1 MKDAS
6 DIRILAAASALP
18 GEPVDNAALARRFG
32 MDHLWEQWVDAFIGT
47 RTRHLAVDLDSGKVT
62 CTLTDLAETAARRAM
77 TAAGVGPSDIGVLV
91 MGTATPD
98 LLMPTTANLVADR
111 LGIDGIPT
119 FQLQSGCCGAVG
131 ALDLARRL
139 MSGPGGPGTA
149 LVLGGDVCA
158 KHFDLKANLKGLPP
172 AELVNVLLFGD
183 AAGAAVLS
191 AEPRPG
197 STALRHLVNRLTGLG
212 REPGQI
218 VEWFGMADR
227 DSERSAVREDYKAIE
242 ESVPVMAAE
251 VLGTLLDALGWTA
264 ADVDYLL
271 PPQLS
276 GRMTGRI
283 VERLAVPGAEE
294 ISCVTET
301 GNTGNALPFIQLERA
316 LPEMA
321 PGDRAVAIAIES
333 SKWIRAG
340 FALERV

>member
-1 MKDAS
+1 MDAS
-6 DIRILAAASALP
+6 EIRILSAASALP
-18 GEPVDNAALARRFG
+18 GEPVDNAALAQRFG

-47 RTRHLAVDLDSGKVT
+47 RTRHLAVDLASGKIT
-62 CTLTDLAETAARRAM
+62 ATLADLAETAARRALA
-77 TAAGVGPSDIGVLV
+77 AAGVQPSDIDVMV

-98 LLMPTTANLVADR
+98 LLMPTTVNMVADR
-111 LGIDGIPT
+111 LGIDGIAT
-119 FQLQSGCCGAVG
+119 FQLQSGCSGAVG
-131 ALDLARRL
+131 ALDVARQL
-139 MSGPGGPGTA
+139 MVASGRPRTA

-158 KHFDLKANLKGLPP
+158 KHFDLKASLKGLPP

-183 AAGAAVLS
+183 GAGAAVLS
-191 AEPRPG
+191 TEPRPG

-227 DSERSAVREDYKAIE
+227 DSDRSAVREDYKAIE
-242 ESVPVMAAE
+242 ESVPVMAVE
-251 VLGTLLDALGWTA
+251 VLGTLLDDLGWA
-264 ADVDYLL
+264 PGDVDYLL

-276 GRMTGRI
+276 GRMTRKI
-283 VERLAVPGAEE
+283 VERLGLPGAEE

-301 GNTGNALPFIQLERA
+301 GNTGNALPFIQLERT

-321 PGDRAVAIAIES
+321 TGDRAVAIAIES
-333 SKWIRAG
+333 SKWIRAA